1 MNKHT
6 VDIADA
12 LANVRSEIKDY
23 ELQYQR
29 EPGCVQLLAVSKKK
43 PASAIRAAMDAG
55 QLDFGENYVDEGVVK
70 ILEIN
75 DASLIWHFI
84 GAIQSRKTALVAEH
98 FHWAHGVDRVKII
111 RRLAEQRSPH
121 LPALNICLQVNL
133 DNESAKAGVQ
143 TDELAELAAEC
154 APLERLRLRGLMAIP
169 APRNTLEEQR
179 DVLARLRI
187 TMQALKG
194 DHPEMDT
201 LSMGMSAD
209 MQAAIAEGA
218 TIVRVGTAIFGARDS

>member
-111 RRLAEQRSPH
+111 
-121 LPALNICLQVNL
+121 
-133 DNESAKAGVQ
+133 
-143 TDELAELAAEC
+143 
-154 APLERLRLRGLMAIP
+154 
-169 APRNTLEEQR
+169 
-179 DVLARLRI
+179 
-187 TMQALKG
+187 
-194 DHPEMDT
+194 
-201 LSMGMSAD
+201 
-209 MQAAIAEGA
+209 
-218 TIVRVGTAIFGARDS
+218 